1 MSKAS
6 YYDDDDAQYRTTAG
20 GVESCGSSTD
30 SASYKSKVTKVD
42 GGYIVEASIK
52 LKTEAGK
59 KIGFDAQVNN
69 DPGTGSRGSIAKWN
83 DATNDTFESLAGVG
97 VLELVAASEFV
108 E

>member
-1 MSKAS
+1 M
-6 YYDDDDAQYRTTAG
+6 
-20 GVESCGSSTD
+20 
-30 SASYKSKVTKVD
+30 TKVD